1 MKPYL
6 LLLITFTGFLSY
18 SYTHSYL
25 SDSAASSGNTFT
37 ASAEFPTPTPAP
49 INPGD
54 VVINEINWGGNNEP
68 SSSNDEWVELVNN
81 TSFSI
86 DLTNWVIQDLG
97 AGASPTQHYTLPSGT
112 ISSNGFFLISGLS
125 QENSRINIA
134 PDLVFSGMNLHN
146 NGELLVLKD
155 DGGNIIDTANRSD
168 DWYAGTDTDPK
179 KSMEKISPSLDG
191 TLDSSWEDANSH
203 VNMDGPGSTDE
214 FGTPKAANNL

>member
-125 QENSRINIA
+125 QEIIN
-134 PDLVFSGMNLHN
+134 
-146 NGELLVLKD
+146 
-155 DGGNIIDTANRSD
+155 TANRSD